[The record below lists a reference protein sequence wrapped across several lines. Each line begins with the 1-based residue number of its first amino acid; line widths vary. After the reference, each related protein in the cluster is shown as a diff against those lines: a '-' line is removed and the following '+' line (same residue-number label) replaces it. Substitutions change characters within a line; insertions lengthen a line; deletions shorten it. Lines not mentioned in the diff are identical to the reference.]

1 MYIEAV
7 MTVEF
12 YKIEDCHVVH
22 KPWGTETWLQGGND
36 VYPFALK
43 ELILKAGFVTSL
55 QVHQYKSETIHLHIG
70 NGALAYYPQ
79 PFDCERFLAG
89 GFSAEEIAQIKSE
102 LKLQVLGPG
111 AVFHTPP
118 GTIHRMIAYTDLHYT
133 EASTTQLDDVIRLE
147 DSANRGHG
155 RIDAEHEQ
163 Q

>member
-1 MYIEAV
+1 
-7 MTVEF
+7 MTVDF
-12 YKIEDCHVVH
+12 QKIDDCHVVH
-22 KPWGTETWLQGGND
+22 KPWGQETWLQGGDN

-43 ELILKAGFVTSL
+43 ELILRAGFVTSL
-55 QVHQYKSETIHLHIG
+55 QVHQYKSETIHLHDG
-70 NGALAYYPQ
+70 RGALAYHPK

-89 GFSAEEIAQIKSE
+89 GYTAEEIEQIKSE
-102 LKLQVLGPG
+102 LQLQVLGPG

-155 RIDAEHEQ
+155 RIDSEHEQ
-163 Q
+163 H

>member
-1 MYIEAV
+1 
-7 MTVEF
+7 MTVDFQTLEQ
-12 YKIEDCHVVH
+12 CHVVH
-22 KPWGTETWLQGGND
+22 KPWGTETWLQGGSD

-55 QVHQYKSETIHLHIG
+55 QVHQHKSESIHLHIG
-70 NGALAYYPQ
+70 KGALAYYPK
-79 PFDCERFLAG
+79 PFDCQRYLAG
-89 GFSAEEIAQIKSE
+89 GYSAEEIAQIKTE
-102 LKLQVLGPG
+102 LIVQELEPG

-118 GTIHRMIAYTDLHYT
+118 GTIHRMIAHEDLHYT

-155 RIDAEHEQ
+155 RIDAEHQ

>member
-1 MYIEAV
+1 
-7 MTVEF
+7 MTVDFQTLEQ
-12 YKIEDCHVVH
+12 CHVVH
-22 KPWGTETWLQGGND
+22 KPWGTETWLQGGSD

-55 QVHQYKSETIHLHIG
+55 QVHQHKSESIHLHIG
-70 NGALAYYPQ
+70 KGALAYYPK
-79 PFDCERFLAG
+79 PFDCQRYLAG
-89 GFSAEEIAQIKSE
+89 GYSAEEIAEIKSE
-102 LKLQVLGPG
+102 LIVQELEPG

-118 GTIHRMIAYTDLHYT
+118 GTIHRMIAHEDLHYT

-155 RIDAEHEQ
+155 RIDAEHQ

>member
-1 MYIEAV
+1 
-7 MTVEF
+7 MTVDFQTLEQ
-12 YKIEDCHVVH
+12 CHVVH
-22 KPWGTETWLQGGND
+22 KPWGTETWLQGGSD

-55 QVHQYKSETIHLHIG
+55 QVHQFKSESIHLHIG
-70 NGALAYYPQ
+70 KGALAYHPR
-79 PFDCERFLAG
+79 PFDCERYLSG
-89 GFSAEEIAQIKSE
+89 GYSAEEIAQIKSE
-102 LKLQVLGPG
+102 LIVQPLEPG

-118 GTIHRMIAYTDLHYT
+118 CTIHRMIAYDDLHYT

-155 RIDAEHEQ
+155 RIDAEHQ

>member
-1 MYIEAV
+1 M
-7 MTVEF
+7 MTVDFQTLEQ
-12 YKIEDCHVVH
+12 CHVVH
-22 KPWGTETWLQGGND
+22 KPWGQETWLQGGSD

-55 QVHQYKSETIHLHIG
+55 QVHQFKSESIHLHIG
-70 NGALAYYPQ
+70 KGALAYYPK
-79 PFDCERFLAG
+79 PFDCERYLAG
-89 GFSAEEIAQIKSE
+89 GYTAEEIAEIKSGLIVQE
-102 LKLQVLGPG
+102 LEPG

-118 GTIHRMIAYTDLHYT
+118 GTIHRMIAHDDLHYT

-155 RIDAEHEQ
+155 RIDAEHQ

>member
-1 MYIEAV
+1 M
-7 MTVEF
+7 MTVDFQTLEQ
-12 YKIEDCHVVH
+12 CHVVH
-22 KPWGTETWLQGGND
+22 KPWGTETWLQGGSN

-55 QVHQYKSETIHLHIG
+55 QVHQFKSESIHLHIG
-70 NGALAYYPQ
+70 KGALAYHPQ
-79 PFDCERFLAG
+79 PFDCERYLAG
-89 GFSAEEIAQIKSE
+89 GYTAEEIAQIKSE
-102 LKLQVLGPG
+102 LIVQSLEPG

-118 GTIHRMIAYTDLHYT
+118 CTIHRMIAYDDLYYT

-155 RIDAEHEQ
+155 RIDAEHQ

>member
-1 MYIEAV
+1 M

-12 YKIEDCHVVH
+12 NQIEDCHVVY
-22 KPWGTETWLQGGND
+22 KPWGTETWLQGGD
-36 VYPFALK
+36 SVYPFALK

-55 QVHQYKSETIHLHIG
+55 QVHQYKSETIHLHVG
-70 NGALAYYPQ
+70 NGALAYHPE

-89 GFSAEEIAQIKSE
+89 GYSAEEIAQIKSE

-163 Q
+163 H

>member
-1 MYIEAV
+1 
-7 MTVEF
+7 MTVDF
-12 YKIEDCHVVH
+12 QTLGQCHVVH
-22 KPWGTETWLQGGND
+22 KPWGQETWLQGGSD

-55 QVHQYKSETIHLHIG
+55 QVHQHKSESIHLHIG
-70 NGALAYYPQ
+70 SGALAYHPK

-89 GFSAEEIAQIKSE
+89 GYTPEEIAEIKSE
-102 LKLQVLGPG
+102 LIVQPLEPG

-118 GTIHRMIAYTDLHYT
+118 GTIHRMIAYDDLHYT
-133 EASTTQLDDVIRLE
+133 EASTTELDDVIRLE

-155 RIDAEHEQ
+155 RIDAEHQ

>member
-1 MYIEAV
+1 M
-7 MTVEF
+7 MTVDF
-12 YKIEDCHVVH
+12 QRIENCHVVH
-22 KPWGTETWLQGGND
+22 KPWGTETWLMPGTD

-55 QVHQYKSETIHLHIG
+55 QVHQFKSESIHLHVG
-70 NGALAYYPQ
+70 NGALIYHPK
-79 PFDCERFLAG
+79 PFDCQRYLAG
-89 GFSAEEIAQIKSE
+89 GYSAEEIAQIKSE
-102 LKLQVLGPG
+102 LITEELAPG

-118 GTIHRMIAYTDLHYT
+118 CTIHRMVAHDDLHYT

-155 RIDAEHEQ
+155 RIDAEHQ